1 MLQDFAAIT
10 SKSACHKQERLSQAR
25 VVVTRKSGCHKKE
38 RLSKARAVVTS
49 HTHYSLVHRPSHF
62 QLLIVCRNW
71 IKGGPHS
78 IEHKVICNS
87 IYTTALIL
95 LTVKSGFIN
104 AGTDLAVSEV
114 RTELQPEQDPGQN
127 GIESRVGSWP
137 TWNDGP
143 PHMTATTPLC
153 VHASQLPHDWTLCAA
168 RN

>member
-114 RTELQPEQDPGQN
+114 RTELQPEQDPGQH
-127 GIESRVGSWP
+127 GMSRILA
-137 TWNDGP
+137 N
-143 PHMTATTPLC
+143 ME
-153 VHASQLPHDWTLCAA
+153 
-168 RN
+168 